1 MGAQYEKTVL
11 AADRPYEGD
20 SERRNS
26 GEWQWFEKLSHPS
39 QHPQAL
45 LEPSFLSSEK
55 TDSMKEQTFPISAQN
70 KARRN
75 SRELVR

>member
-1 MGAQYEKTVL
+1 MRRLSLLLTDHMNTPK
-11 AADRPYEGD
+11 GD
-20 SERRNS
+20 SEGRNS

-55 TDSMKEQTFPISAQN
+55 TASMKEQTFPISAQN